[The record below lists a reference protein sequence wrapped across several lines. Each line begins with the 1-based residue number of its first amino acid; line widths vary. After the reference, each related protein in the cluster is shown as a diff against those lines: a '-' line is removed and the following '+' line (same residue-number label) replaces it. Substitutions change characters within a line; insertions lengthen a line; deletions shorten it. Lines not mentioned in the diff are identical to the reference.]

1 MLAKQYAEDAARTGE
16 PMKEVPKINGALEA
30 IEALNVATINVLSV
44 AMMAVGGMLWFLDV
58 NSLEEGRVKMRR
70 AMGVEVYGKTE
81 EEASDEIEEWIA
93 NTLARKEL
101 KDQARERAARELGVG
116 LEKRGDR

>member
-1 MLAKQYAEDAARTGE
+1 
-16 PMKEVPKINGALEA
+16 MKEVPKINGALEA

-44 AMMAVGGMLWFLDV
+44 AMMAVGGGLWALDI

-93 NTLARKEL
+93 NTLARKEV
-101 KDQARERAARELGVG
+101 KERARERAQREIGEG
-116 LEKRGDR
+116 R